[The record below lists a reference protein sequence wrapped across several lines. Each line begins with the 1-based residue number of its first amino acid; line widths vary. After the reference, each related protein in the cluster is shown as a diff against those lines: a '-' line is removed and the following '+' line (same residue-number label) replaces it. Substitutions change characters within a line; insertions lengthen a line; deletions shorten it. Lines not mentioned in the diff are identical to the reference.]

1 MGAESAIVVGAGAGG
16 LAAAIALAVAGF
28 DVTVVEAAES
38 PGGKIRSLPVAGRL
52 IDAGP
57 TVFTMRWVFEELLA
71 TAGTSLDRELTLR
84 PLDILAR
91 HAWSEHERLDL
102 FADLDRST
110 AAVGDFAGA
119 AEARRFRD
127 FAARAAH
134 IYATLEEPFLRGPRC
149 RTPLELI
156 LRIGLRRIGDA
167 VAISPFA
174 TLWGALGDHFHDARL
189 RQLFGRYATYCGAS
203 PFLAPATLM
212 LIAHVEQQG
221 VWVIDG
227 GMRALAAALVRVAER
242 QGVRFRWSTP
252 VRQVVVAGGRAAGVE
267 LAGGERLAADV
278 VVLNADVAAVADG
291 SLGPALRGAAP
302 RITPAARSL
311 SAVTWAVVAA
321 ADGFPLHH
329 HTVFFSADYRAE
341 FDQLLRERR
350 LPTDPTVYICAQDRG
365 PDRGPASERA
375 EIGQNGRREDDGS
388 GGPERLLCLV
398 NAPADG
404 DTAPPDA
411 DALAACWRAATDRLA
426 RCGLTLHGRPEDGV
440 VTTPGDFHRLFPGT
454 GGALYGRASH
464 GWTASFRRPGSRTRI
479 PGLYLAGGSTHPG
492 PGVPM
497 AALSGRL
504 AAAAATA
511 DRDSTSRW
519 RRAAISGG
527 MSTR

>member
-1 MGAESAIVVGAGAGG
+1 MGAESVIVVGAGAGG

-102 FADLDRST
+102 FADLARST
-110 AAVGDFAGA
+110 EAIGDFAGA

-127 FAARAAH
+127 FAARAAR

-156 LRIGLRRIGDA
+156 LRIGLRRIGEA
-167 VAISPFA
+167 LAISPFA
-174 TLWGALGDHFHDARL
+174 TLWGALGEHFHDARL
-189 RQLFGRYATYCGAS
+189 RQLFGRYATYCGSS

-252 VRQVVVAGGRAAGVE
+252 VRQVVVAGGRAAGVV
-267 LAGGERLAADV
+267 LATGERLDADL

-302 RITPAARSL
+302 RIAPAARSL
-311 SAVTWAVVAA
+311 SATTWAVVAEA
-321 ADGFPLHH
+321 EGFPLHH

-341 FDQLLRERR
+341 FDELLRERR
-350 LPTDPTVYICAQDRG
+350 LPTDPTVYVCAQDRG
-365 PDRGPASERA
+365 PDRGPARGWADAGGEPRRA
-375 EIGQNGRREDDGS
+375 P

-404 DTAPPDA
+404 DTAPPDP
-411 DALAACWRAATDRLA
+411 DALAACWGAATDRLE
-426 RCGLTLHGRPEDGV
+426 RCGLTLRAPPEGCV

-464 GWTASFRRPGSRTRI
+464 GWTASFRRPGSRTRV

-504 AAAAATA
+504 AAAAAIA
-511 DRDSTSRW
+511 DRASTSRW
-519 RRAAISGG
+519 RRGAIFGG
-527 MSTR
+527 TSTR